1 MNEQTEFRRLLDII
15 QRLRSPQGGCPWDLK
30 QKKEDLGR
38 YLIEEAY
45 ELIDAIEAGDP
56 AGQREEMGDLLFQI
70 LFLARIAEEKGEFG
84 VPDVLKE
91 IGDKMIRRHPHVFGS
106 GKADTVDEVKSN
118 WERIKQEQENK
129 KPEGALSSLPR
140 SLPSLLKA
148 QIITEKAARL
158 GFDWPHIQGVIMKV
172 EEEVGELK
180 ASVSAGDPAAV
191 KGEIGDLLFSIV
203 NLSRFAGVNADDS
216 LKGAIDKFLR
226 RFSYIEKKLA
236 EKGHSSRSG
245 LPGGDGPALGRVERE
260 GITAHEILSV
270 CHRHGIH
277 PGGPSLFQLSA

>member
-84 VPDVLKE
+84 IPDVLKD

-148 QIITEKAARL
+148 QKITEKAARL
-158 GFDWPHIQGVIMKV
+158 GFDWPDIQGVIMKV

-180 ASVSAGDPAAV
+180 AAVSAGDPAAV

-216 LKGAIDKFLR
+216 LKGSIDKFLR

-236 EKGHSSRSG
+236 EKGST
-245 LPGGDGPALGRVERE
+245 PEA
-260 GITAHEILSV
+260 A
-270 CHRHGIH
+270 
-277 PGGPSLFQLSA
+277 SLEEMDRL

>member
-158 GFDWPHIQGVIMKV
+158 GFDWPDIQGVIMKV

-180 ASVSAGDPAAV
+180 AAVSAGDPAAV

-236 EKGHSSRSG
+236 EKSST
-245 LPGGDGPALGRVERE
+245 PEA
-260 GITAHEILSV
+260 A
-270 CHRHGIH
+270 
-277 PGGPSLFQLSA
+277 SLEEMDRLWDESKGKE